1 MTSYRGLC
9 RSENGHSPLES
20 VRQAAGRMRPGR
32 ERSFP
37 MRLKDRI
44 PGDFYKLFASK
55 YRDNYI
61 CFLLAIYEET
71 TRLYS
76 ALCLTEAE
84 CRAVIDEC
92 MEAEGLIPSED
103 EEFEEGDSL
112 VYSPGSTRF
121 LYNLAQWGW
130 LKRDFDERTNS
141 YFYSFP
147 GYSLTYLETFRKLWS
162 EEEDL
167 SHESIR
173 SVYSLLHTYLT
184 DREKDVEILAD
195 ALNASK
201 RLLQLLSNM
210 QDGMRSYFDEL
221 SRQKDIRGIQEV
233 LVDEINN
240 TDSRKYALLTSTDSF
255 YRYKEAVKEI
265 VQEILEDNE
274 ARRERMERELTALQ
288 PESAQ
293 ALRRRKNIDRS
304 READSLVYETLR
316 EFDFIEVKYNR
327 LIEQKAVFA
336 ARANARIRYLL
347 REGEEEDDNLMAFI
361 GVLRRSPDQ
370 EEILAKLRE
379 SYALTALSRVVGE
392 NSFYARRDEKRAF
405 EPAPPELPA
414 APDSSDLTDF
424 VVRPEYTQKEI
435 DAFILKNSR
444 GGAFSVTEDTVSGV
458 ADLEKLLFVWRDAA
472 AGDGGMRITGTDS
485 DPIRKFG
492 CKYTKFT
499 MEKSENSDD

>member
-1 MTSYRGLC
+1 
-9 RSENGHSPLES
+9 
-20 VRQAAGRMRPGR
+20 
-32 ERSFP
+32 

-92 MEAEGLIPSED
+92 MEAEGLIPAED

-112 VYSPGSTRF
+112 IYSPGSTRF

-265 VQEILEDNE
+265 VQ
-274 ARRERMERELTALQ
+274 
-288 PESAQ
+288 
-293 ALRRRKNIDRS
+293 
-304 READSLVYETLR
+304 
-316 EFDFIEVKYNR
+316 
-327 LIEQKAVFA
+327 
-336 ARANARIRYLL
+336 
-347 REGEEEDDNLMAFI
+347 
-361 GVLRRSPDQ
+361 
-370 EEILAKLRE
+370 
-379 SYALTALSRVVGE
+379 
-392 NSFYARRDEKRAF
+392 
-405 EPAPPELPA
+405 
-414 APDSSDLTDF
+414 
-424 VVRPEYTQKEI
+424 
-435 DAFILKNSR
+435 
-444 GGAFSVTEDTVSGV
+444 
-458 ADLEKLLFVWRDAA
+458 
-472 AGDGGMRITGTDS
+472 
-485 DPIRKFG
+485 
-492 CKYTKFT
+492 
-499 MEKSENSDD
+499 